1 MADAAVIILCW
12 GRGGVVVVAGR
23 VIGDKEESREESLA
37 IVVARRCAFWSLRV
51 LGVLLLSLSLDE
63 EELLGACSEELLSP
77 ITGTTTCCI
86 AHPLLSVVVKL

>member
-1 MADAAVIILCW
+1 M
-12 GRGGVVVVAGR
+12 AGR

-63 EELLGACSEELLSP
+63 EELLGARPEELLLEVSVSP
-77 ITGTTTCCI
+77 IT
-86 AHPLLSVVVKL
+86 AHPLLSVVVKLGG

>member
-12 GRGGVVVVAGR
+12 GRGGVVVVVAGRGR
-23 VIGDKEESREESLA
+23 VIGDNEESSA

-51 LGVLLLSLSLDE
+51 LGVLLSLLSLDE